1 MIEQRHIPYILLL
14 AVLLSYSNAWF
25 TPFQFDDY
33 NVIVDAAGVSSWA
46 AWWADLGHGLRPLL
60 KFTYTLNNFLGGEV
74 WGFHLF
80 NLTLHFTNA
89 LLVYALSR
97 RVMVL
102 SGHAEHALSVAVWT
116 ALLFIA
122 HPAHT
127 EAVTYISGRSMS
139 LMTGFY
145 LAALLLYVQGR
156 ERSDKRALYLYSPL
170 LFLCA
175 VASKETALT
184 LPAVLLIWEFVF
196 YPKCD
201 WQARGRNLLAHLVL
215 FLALLILLLMQQRYW
230 QMIAF
235 SVNLH
240 DWTVNL
246 YTQLHAMSY
255 LLGQALF
262 PWEMNIDPDIPIVYE
277 LSAVWSDLALWTL
290 ILLFIAWQS
299 RHQRLWMF
307 VLLWWVLQL
316 FPLYVFLPR
325 LDVVN
330 DRQLYLADWPLLSLL
345 AWLIHCVARTVA
357 VRRILLSGILF
368 LCVLLTWFRNEDYV
382 SEVKL
387 WQATV
392 SASPN
397 KARPQ
402 NNLGYAYYLTGRVD
416 EAEQAY
422 LAALRIDKNYW
433 RAENNLIRL
442 RENRQ

>member
-1 MIEQRHIPYILLL
+1 MIEQRHVPFVLLL
-14 AVLLSYSNAWF
+14 AVLLLYSNAWF

-60 KFTYTLNNFLGGEV
+60 KFTYTWNNYFGGEV
-74 WGFHLF
+74 WGFHLL
-80 NLTLHFTNA
+80 NLALHLANA
-89 LLVYALSR
+89 LLVFALTR
-97 RVMVL
+97 RVMIL
-102 SGHAEHALSVAVWT
+102 SNHTEHALSVAVWT

-145 LAALLLYVQGR
+145 LAALLLYAQGR
-156 ERSDKRALYLYSPL
+156 ERTDKRALYLYSPL

-184 LPAVLLIWEFVF
+184 LPAVLLIWEYLF
-196 YPKCD
+196 YPNCD
-201 WQARGRNLLAHLVL
+201 WRARGRNMLAHLLL
-215 FLALLILLLMQQRYW
+215 FLALLLLLLMQQRYW

-255 LLGQALF
+255 LFGQALF
-262 PWEMNIDPDIPIVYE
+262 PWGMNIDPDIPILYE
-277 LSAVWSDLALWTL
+277 LSSVWPDLLLWL
-290 ILLFIAWQS
+290 VVSLWLAWLS
-299 RHQRLWMF
+299 RRERLWAF
-307 VLLWWVLQL
+307 ALLWWVLQL

-330 DRQLYLADWPLLSLL
+330 DRQLYLADWPLLLLLVWSVHSRLKHVTARRIALL
-345 AWLIHCVARTVA
+345 AIY
-357 VRRILLSGILF
+357 
-368 LCVLLTWFRNEDYV
+368 LCCAILTWFRNDDYR
-382 SEVKL
+382 SEIAL
-387 WQATV
+387 WQVTV
-392 SASPN
+392 RASPN

-402 NNLGYAYYLTGRVD
+402 NNLGYAYFLSGHTV
-416 EAEQAY
+416 EAERAY
-422 LAALRIDKNYW
+422 IAALRIDKNYW
-433 RAENNLIRL
+433 KAENNLIRL

>member
-1 MIEQRHIPYILLL
+1 MIERCHVPIVLLL
-14 AVLLSYSNAWF
+14 VVFLLYSNAWF

-33 NVIVDAAGVSSWA
+33 NVIVDAVGVSSWA
-46 AWWADLGHGLRPLL
+46 AWWSDLGHGLRPLL
-60 KFTYTLNNFLGGEV
+60 KLTYTLNNNLDRAV

-80 NLTLHFTNA
+80 NLLLHFVNA
-89 LLVYALSR
+89 WLVYALVQR
-97 RVMVL
+97 LMIV
-102 SGHAEHALSVAVWT
+102 SGHAEESWAVAVWT

-122 HPAHT
+122 HPPHT
-127 EAVTYISGRSMS
+127 EAVTYLSGRSMS
-139 LMTGFY
+139 LMTCFY
-145 LAALLLYVQGR
+145 LAALLVYMHGR
-156 ERSDKRALYLYSPL
+156 ERADQRALYLYSPA

-184 LPAVLLIWEFVF
+184 LPAVLLIWEYLF
-196 YPKCD
+196 YPNCD
-201 WQARGRNLLAHLVL
+201 WRARCRNMLAHLLL
-215 FLALLILLLMQQRYW
+215 FLVLLLLLLMQQRYW
-230 QMIAF
+230 QMLAF

-255 LLGQALF
+255 LLGQALL
-262 PWEMNIDPDIPIVYE
+262 PWDTNIDPDIPILYE
-277 LSAVWSDLALWTL
+277 ISAVWPDLLLWL
-290 ILLFIAWQS
+290 GVSLWLAWLS
-299 RHQRLWMF
+299 RRERLWAF
-307 VLLWWVLQL
+307 ALLWWVLQL
-316 FPLYVFLPR
+316 LPLYVFLPR

-330 DRQLYLADWPLLSLL
+330 DRQLYLADWPLLLLLVWSVYSQLKHVTASRMALL
-345 AWLIHCVARTVA
+345 AI
-357 VRRILLSGILF
+357 F
-368 LCVLLTWFRNEDYV
+368 LCCAILTWFRNADYS
-382 SEVKL
+382 SEVAL

-392 SASPN
+392 RASPN

-402 NNLGYAYYLTGRVD
+402 NNLGYAYFLSGQTA